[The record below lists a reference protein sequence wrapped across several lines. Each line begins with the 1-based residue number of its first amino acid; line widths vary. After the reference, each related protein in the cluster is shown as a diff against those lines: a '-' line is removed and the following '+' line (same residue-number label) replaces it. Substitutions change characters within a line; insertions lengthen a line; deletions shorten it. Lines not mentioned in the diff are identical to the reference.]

1 MNVSRKACLQV
12 LPSIAFVVWCNTFI
26 ILGTSAMILDVALKN
41 QPCGQQTHVWKY
53 SMFNTVFCF
62 FTIGSFLMFPGG
74 GEGARARAMVV
85 TIFHGGFGMWCAL
98 MLAEMSDECAAV
110 LSGQYVALNSYL
122 HISLYHNLLFFTLML
137 FHELYLGPKLKSDF
151 TLLADIHPGGAIG
164 GGAYAS
170 GGTQLSPSGPA
181 GPGGMMAGVPQP
193 GVSSPPSD
201 LPPLNSEI
209 VKDYADIIKS
219 PPGKLYQGQP

>member
-12 LPSIAFVVWCNTFI
+12 LPSIAFVVWCNTYI
-26 ILGTSAMILDVALKN
+26 ILGAYAMIQDVSLKN

-74 GEGARARAMVV
+74 GEGARARAMVI
-85 TIFHGGFGMWCAL
+85 TIFHGGFAAWAFL
-98 MLAEMSDECAAV
+98 MFMEISDECDAV
-110 LSGQYVALNSYL
+110 LSGQYEALNAYL
-122 HISLYHNLLFFTLML
+122 HISLYHNLFFFALML
-137 FHELYLGPKLKSDF
+137 FHEVYLGPKLKSDF
-151 TLLADIHPGGAIG
+151 TLLADIQPGAPQLAYQQGA
-164 GGAYAS
+164 
-170 GGTQLSPSGPA
+170 QLSPSGQA
-181 GPGGMMAGVPQP
+181 GSGGMMAGVPQP
-193 GVSSPPSD
+193 GASTPPSD
-201 LPPLNSEI
+201 MPPLNSEI